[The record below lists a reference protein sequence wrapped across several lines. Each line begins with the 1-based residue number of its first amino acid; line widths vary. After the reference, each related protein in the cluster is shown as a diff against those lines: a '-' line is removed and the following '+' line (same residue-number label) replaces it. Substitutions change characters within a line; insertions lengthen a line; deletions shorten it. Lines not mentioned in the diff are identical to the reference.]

1 MMSFSKKY
9 SFEEIEERW
18 YELLYV
24 EEISRLA
31 KKRMDNIN
39 REKSLQIQAKI
50 PLNNEEDVLL
60 CSIASNNSNPQK
72 FDEILKENSTIFH
85 FARTSKVL
93 EEMWRER
100 KFYGLLIDQK
110 PLIIDDSLLQVLFNG
125 CLFICR

>member
-72 FDEILKENSTIFH
+72 FDEILKENLTIFH

-110 PLIIDDSLLQVLFNG
+110 PLIIDDSLLQVIFNG